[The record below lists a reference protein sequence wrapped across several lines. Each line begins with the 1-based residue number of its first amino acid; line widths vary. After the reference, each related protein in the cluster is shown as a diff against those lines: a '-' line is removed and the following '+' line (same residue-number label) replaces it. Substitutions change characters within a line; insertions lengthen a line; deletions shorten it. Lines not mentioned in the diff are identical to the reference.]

1 MHIVVLNNGKG
12 AIFNMLKGLEKSPVR
27 DSFISGAHQTTAQGI
42 CKQNNIR
49 YLKATNMEEMQ
60 KGIDSLLNKKSTRPV
75 LLEIFTDPVEDE
87 RIIKSY
93 YQILK
98 NEKLANDKR
107 V

>member
-1 MHIVVLNNGKG
+1 
-12 AIFNMLKGLEKSPVR
+12 
-27 DSFISGAHQTTAQGI
+27 
-42 CKQNNIR
+42 
-49 YLKATNMEEMQ
+49 MEEMQ

>member
-1 MHIVVLNNGKG
+1 
-12 AIFNMLKGLEKSPVR
+12 MLKGLEQSPVR
-27 DSFISGAHQTTAQGI
+27 DSFISGAHHTTAQGI

-49 YLKATNMEEMQ
+49 YMKATNMEEMQ
-60 KGIDSLLNKKSTRPV
+60 QCVDTLLNKKSTRPV
-75 LLEIFTDPVEDE
+75 LLEIFTDADEDE
-87 RIIKSY
+87 RVVKTY